1 MKKLLLLL
9 ITMLTMSCTA
19 FAGSIGA
26 VCSADD
32 CRLNMQMLERDK
44 GNKLYINYD
53 QGQSYSSAKV
63 IAHVGNDELHLS
75 AIGSFRNGKSNYI
88 AGFGVD
94 FSSNHLLGVDLGIDD
109 SGLPNAFAYWG
120 IPVIGRYSSDGFI
133 QLNGDTSTAR
143 GNLMYN
149 FSRYATGYEV
159 TLVDGKPTHELKAKV
174 SF

>member
-1 MKKLLLLL
+1 MKKLLLL
-9 ITMLTMSCTA
+9 ITMLTISCTA
-19 FAGSIGA
+19 FADSIGA

-32 CRLNMQMLERDK
+32 CRLNVQMLERDK

-53 QGQSYSSAKV
+53 QGQNYSSAKV
-63 IAHVGNDELHLS
+63 VAHIGNEELHLS
-75 AIGSFRNGKSNYI
+75 AIGTFRNVQSNYI

-94 FSSNHLLGVDLGIDD
+94 FNSNHLLGVDIGIDN
-109 SGLPNAFAYWG
+109 SGKPSAFAYWG
-120 IPVIGRYSSDGFI
+120 LPVIGRVSSDGFI
-133 QLNGDTSTAR
+133 QINGNNAVSR

-174 SF
+174 NF